1 MTLTLTLTVTL
12 TLTLTV
18 WLRVTVAASPD
29 LSLTLTLALTRCLHK
44 MLETLANDMPAQQRH
59 SRCRGASRQRH
70 SADSA
75 TALTAPQ
82 RSLRW
87 LGLGPPWA
95 GAPGACLRH
104 AHGTGRGV
112 TEPRRAQFEAAV
124 RRPEAPVR
132 P

>member
-1 MTLTLTLTVTL
+1 M
-12 TLTLTV
+12 
-18 WLRVTVAASPD
+18 AASPD
-29 LSLTLTLALTRCLHK
+29 LTLSLTLALTRCLHK

-75 TALTAPQ
+75 TALSALVRVRAALGW
-82 RSLRW
+82 RSRA
-87 LGLGPPWA
+87 PPWA
-95 GAPGACLRH
+95 GAPGAWLRH

-132 P
+132 PP